1 VNDDLNRT
9 MLLSSQWSPE
19 NKLTDLKHKQE
30 KMEREDSYI
39 FLAVRFC
46 CQYKLT
52 WSKGRRTGSILA
64 L

>member
-46 CQYKLT
+46 CQYKL
-52 WSKGRRTGSILA
+52 A
-64 L
+64 